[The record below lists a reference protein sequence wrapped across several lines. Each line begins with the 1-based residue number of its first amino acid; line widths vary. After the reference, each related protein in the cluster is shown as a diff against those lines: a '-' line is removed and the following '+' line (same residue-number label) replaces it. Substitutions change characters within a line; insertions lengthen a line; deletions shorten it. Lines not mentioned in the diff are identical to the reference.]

1 MELYLFIYTLIG
13 WAIAFA
19 AVTEE
24 PTFFKRFFWPKV
36 ITTILIWPIAVFIYI
51 LLSASV

>member
-13 WAIAFA
+13 WAITFA

-24 PTFFKRFFWPKV
+24 PTFFKRFFWHKA
-36 ITTILIWPIAVFIYI
+36 ITAILIWPIAVFIYI

>member
-13 WAIAFA
+13 WAITFA
-19 AVTEE
+19 AVTGE
-24 PTFFKRFFWPKV
+24 PTFFKRFFWLKV

>member
-13 WAIAFA
+13 WAITFA

-24 PTFFKRFFWPKV
+24 PAFFKRFFWPKA

-51 LLSASV
+51 LLPASV

>member
-13 WAIAFA
+13 WAITFV

-24 PTFFKRFFWPKV
+24 PTFFKRFFWLKA
-36 ITTILIWPIAVFIYI
+36 ITTMFIWPIAVFIYI
-51 LLSASV
+51 ILSASV